1 MNLEEL
7 KKKMDE
13 EHYIYDDTLS
23 TVLYVALQLGR
34 PLLIEGAAGVGKTE
48 VAKVMAAAL
57 DRELVR
63 LQCYEGLDES
73 KALYEWNYQKQL
85 LSIQVNMNAQDREAL
100 TRSLF
105 SDEYL
110 LERPLL
116 KSIRSEKPV
125 VLLIDEIDKA
135 DEEFEAF
142 LLELLSE
149 MQVTI
154 PEVGTIRANSVPF
167 VVLTSN
173 RARPL
178 SEALRRRCAYLYIEY
193 PDMEKELA
201 ILRAKLPHVDDRLC
215 AQVALAVQKL
225 RSNEVILK
233 KPSIAETLDW
243 AAALDALGIRE
254 LTPDALRKTAG
265 FVLKNNEDMAALAR
279 QTADKLDAMG
289 IKFKVVNVVDLVKL
303 QSAKENNEALS
314 DEEFAELFTEDK
326 PVLFAYHSYARDVRG
341 LIYDRPNHDNFNV
354 HGYEEQGSTTTPYDM
369 VRVNN
374 IDRYELQAEALRMID
389 ADKYADKINELE
401 AFRQEAFQFAVDNG
415 YDHPDYTDW
424 VYSGVNTNKQGA
436 VSATAATAGDNE

>member
-1 MNLEEL
+1 MDIQSL
-7 KKKMDE
+7 KQKMDE
-13 EHYIYDDTLS
+13 ANYVYDDTLA
-23 TVLYVALQLGR
+23 TVLAVSLQLGR

-48 VAKVMAAAL
+48 IAKVMASAL
-57 DRELVR
+57 DRDLVR

-85 LSIQVNMNAQDREAL
+85 LSIQVNMGTKDGDEL
-100 TRSLF
+100 TKSLF
-105 SDEYL
+105 SDDYL

-149 MQVTI
+149 MQVSI
-154 PEVGTIRANSVPF
+154 PEVGTLRAKSLPF

-178 SEALRRRCAYLYIEY
+178 SEALRRRCAYLYIQY

-225 RSNEVILK
+225 RSSEAILK
-233 KPSIAETLDW
+233 KPYIAETLDW

-254 LTPDALRKTAG
+254 LTPDALRQTAG
-265 FVLKNNEDMAALAR
+265 FVLKNNEDMEVLEN
-279 QTADKLDAMG
+279 LD
-289 IKFKVVNVVDLVKL
+289 L
-303 QSAKENNEALS
+303 
-314 DEEFAELFTEDK
+314 
-326 PVLFAYHSYARDVRG
+326 HSHHCG
-341 LIYDRPNHDNFNV
+341 C
-354 HGYEEQGSTTTPYDM
+354 G
-369 VRVNN
+369 
-374 IDRYELQAEALRMID
+374 
-389 ADKYADKINELE
+389 
-401 AFRQEAFQFAVDNG
+401 
-415 YDHPDYTDW
+415 
-424 VYSGVNTNKQGA
+424 GA
-436 VSATAATAGDNE
+436 CGGHHHE

>member
-1 MNLEEL
+1 MDL
-7 KKKMDE
+7 KQLREKMDQAN
-13 EHYIYDDTLS
+13 YIYDDTLA
-23 TVLYVALQLGR
+23 TVLYVALTLGR

-57 DRELVR
+57 DRDLVR

-85 LSIQVNMNAQDREAL
+85 LSIQVNMNQENRDEL
-100 TRSLF
+100 TASLF
-105 SDEYL
+105 RDEYL

-116 KSIRSEKPV
+116 QSIKSEKPV

-142 LLELLSE
+142 LLELLSD
-149 MQVTI
+149 MQVSI
-154 PEVGTIRANSVPF
+154 PEIGTIKANTSPF

-215 AQVALAVQKL
+215 AQVALAVHNL
-225 RSNEVILK
+225 RNNDSILK

-254 LTPDALRKTAG
+254 LTPDAIRQTAG
-265 FVLKNNEDMAALAR
+265 FILKNSEDIAS
-279 QTADKLDAMG
+279 
-289 IKFKVVNVVDLVKL
+289 I
-303 QSAKENNEALS
+303 
-314 DEEFAELFTEDK
+314 
-326 PVLFAYHSYARDVRG
+326 
-341 LIYDRPNHDNFNV
+341 
-354 HGYEEQGSTTTPYDM
+354 
-369 VRVNN
+369 
-374 IDRYELQAEALRMID
+374 
-389 ADKYADKINELE
+389 
-401 AFRQEAFQFAVDNG
+401 QEAQDQPHTCNCG
-415 YDHPDYTDW
+415 HH
-424 VYSGVNTNKQGA
+424 GGHHH
-436 VSATAATAGDNE
+436 G

>member
-1 MNLEEL
+1 MEL
-7 KKKMDE
+7 DVLKQKMDE
-13 EHYIYDDTLS
+13 AHYIYDETLA
-23 TVLYVALQLGR
+23 TVLYVALKLGR

-57 DRELVR
+57 DRDLVR

-85 LSIQVNMNAQDREAL
+85 LSIQVNMGSKDSDEL
-100 TRSLF
+100 TKSLF

-116 KSIRSEKPV
+116 KSIRSERPV

-154 PEVGTIRANSVPF
+154 PEVGTVKAKSVPF

-178 SEALRRRCAYLYIEY
+178 SEALRRRCAYLYIQY

-225 RSNEVILK
+225 RSNEAILK

-254 LTPDALRKTAG
+254 LTPDALRQTAG
-265 FVLKNNEDMAALAR
+265 FILKNSEDHAIL
-279 QTADKLDAMG
+279 
-289 IKFKVVNVVDLVKL
+289 
-303 QSAKENNEALS
+303 
-314 DEEFAELFTEDK
+314 EETQA
-326 PVLFAYHSYARDVRG
+326 
-341 LIYDRPNHDNFNV
+341 HDQECGCGGHCGGHH
-354 HGYEEQGSTTTPYDM
+354 HG
-369 VRVNN
+369 
-374 IDRYELQAEALRMID
+374 
-389 ADKYADKINELE
+389 
-401 AFRQEAFQFAVDNG
+401 
-415 YDHPDYTDW
+415 
-424 VYSGVNTNKQGA
+424 
-436 VSATAATAGDNE
+436 

>member
-1 MNLEEL
+1 MELELL
-7 KKKMDE
+7 KQKLDE
-13 EHYIYDDTLS
+13 NAYVYDDTMA
-23 TVLYVALQLGR
+23 TVLAVALTLGR

-48 VAKVMAAAL
+48 IAKVMAAAL
-57 DRELVR
+57 DRDLVR

-85 LSIQVNMNAQDREAL
+85 LSIQVNMGSDDKDEL

-105 SDEYL
+105 SDEFL

-154 PEVGTIRANSVPF
+154 PEVGTIRAKSIPF

-193 PDMEKELA
+193 PDLEKELA
-201 ILRAKLPHVDDRLC
+201 ILRKKLPHVEDRLA
-215 AQVALAVQKL
+215 AQVALAAQKL
-225 RSNEVILK
+225 RSNEAILK

-243 AAALDALGIRE
+243 ASALDALGIRE
-254 LTPDALRKTAG
+254 LTPEALRNTAG
-265 FVLKNNEDMAALAR
+265 FLLKNNEDMEELA
-279 QTADKLDAMG
+279 KM
-289 IKFKVVNVVDLVKL
+289 K
-303 QSAKENNEALS
+303 LS
-314 DEEFAELFTEDK
+314 DC
-326 PVLFAYHSYARDVRG
+326 G
-341 LIYDRPNHDNFNV
+341 CGGNC
-354 HGYEEQGSTTTPYDM
+354 HG
-369 VRVNN
+369 
-374 IDRYELQAEALRMID
+374 
-389 ADKYADKINELE
+389 
-401 AFRQEAFQFAVDNG
+401 
-415 YDHPDYTDW
+415 
-424 VYSGVNTNKQGA
+424 
-436 VSATAATAGDNE
+436 

>member
-1 MNLEEL
+1 MLCNNITEISTSIIYIMDKNDFWIIIDRNINEVTAMNLELL
-7 KKKMDE
+7 KQKMDE
-13 EHYIYDDTLS
+13 NNYVYDDTLA
-23 TVLYVALQLGR
+23 TVLAVALQLGR

-48 VAKVMAAAL
+48 IAKVMASAL
-57 DRELVR
+57 DRDLVR

-85 LSIQVNMNAQDREAL
+85 LAIQVNMGNKNNDEL
-100 TRSLF
+100 TRDLF

-116 KSIRSEKPV
+116 KSIRPEKPV

-154 PEVGTIRANSVPF
+154 PEVGTIRAKSVPF

-178 SEALRRRCAYLYIEY
+178 SEALRRRCAYLYIQY

-201 ILRAKLPHVDDRLC
+201 ILRAKLPNVDDRLC
-215 AQVALAVQKL
+215 AQVALSVQKL
-225 RSNEVILK
+225 RSSEAILK

-254 LTPDALRKTAG
+254 LTPDALRQTAG
-265 FVLKNNEDMAALAR
+265 FILKNSEDIAVLE
-279 QTADKLDAMG
+279 QTQ
-289 IKFKVVNVVDLVKL
+289 I
-303 QSAKENNEALS
+303 
-314 DEEFAELFTEDK
+314 
-326 PVLFAYHSYARDVRG
+326 
-341 LIYDRPNHDNFNV
+341 HD
-354 HGYEEQGSTTTPYDM
+354 HHHCGGHCHD
-369 VRVNN
+369 
-374 IDRYELQAEALRMID
+374 
-389 ADKYADKINELE
+389 
-401 AFRQEAFQFAVDNG
+401 
-415 YDHPDYTDW
+415 
-424 VYSGVNTNKQGA
+424 
-436 VSATAATAGDNE
+436 

>member
-1 MNLEEL
+1 MNADTL
-7 KKKMDE
+7 KAKLDE
-13 EHYIYDDTLS
+13 SQYIYDDALITTL
-23 TVLYVALQLGR
+23 LVALKLGR

-48 VAKVMAAAL
+48 IAKVMASAL

-85 LSIQVNMNAQDREAL
+85 LSIQVNMNQADRDEL
-100 TRSLF
+100 TASLF
-105 SDEYL
+105 RDEYL

-116 KSIRSEKPV
+116 QSIKSEKPV

-142 LLELLSE
+142 LLELLSD
-149 MQVTI
+149 MQVSI
-154 PEVGTIRANSVPF
+154 PEIGTIKANSVPF

-225 RSNEVILK
+225 RSNESVLK

-254 LTPDALRKTAG
+254 LTPDAIRQTAG
-265 FVLKNNEDMAALAR
+265 FILKNHED
-279 QTADKLDAMG
+279 
-289 IKFKVVNVVDLVKL
+289 I
-303 QSAKENNEALS
+303 SAISS
-314 DEEFAELFTEDK
+314 DESNDDH
-326 PVLFAYHSYARDVRG
+326 VCGCSHNG
-341 LIYDRPNHDNFNV
+341 GHH
-354 HGYEEQGSTTTPYDM
+354 HG
-369 VRVNN
+369 
-374 IDRYELQAEALRMID
+374 
-389 ADKYADKINELE
+389 
-401 AFRQEAFQFAVDNG
+401 
-415 YDHPDYTDW
+415 
-424 VYSGVNTNKQGA
+424 
-436 VSATAATAGDNE
+436 

>member
-1 MNLEEL
+1 MTLEEL
-7 KKKMDE
+7 KEKMSRA
-13 EHYIYDDTLS
+13 HYVYDDTLA
-23 TVLYVALQLGR
+23 TVLYVALTLGR

-63 LQCYEGLDES
+63 LQCYEGLEES

-85 LSIQVNMNAQDREAL
+85 LAIQVNQTGDRDAL
-100 TRSLF
+100 TKSLF
-105 SDEYL
+105 SDEYM

-149 MQVTI
+149 MQVTV
-154 PEVGTIRANSVPF
+154 PEVGTIRAKTTPF

-178 SEALRRRCAYLYIEY
+178 SEALRRRCAYLYIDY
-193 PDMEKELA
+193 PDLDKELA
-201 ILRAKLPHVDDRLC
+201 ILREKLPHVDDRLC

-225 RSNEVILK
+225 RSQEAILK

-254 LTPDALRKTAG
+254 LTPDALRQTAG
-265 FVLKNNEDMAALAR
+265 FVLKNNEDLEVLESEPVTR
-279 QTADKLDAMG
+279 
-289 IKFKVVNVVDLVKL
+289 
-303 QSAKENNEALS
+303 
-314 DEEFAELFTEDK
+314 ELTGHCGHCGE
-326 PVLFAYHSYARDVRG
+326 HT
-341 LIYDRPNHDNFNV
+341 HD
-354 HGYEEQGSTTTPYDM
+354 
-369 VRVNN
+369 
-374 IDRYELQAEALRMID
+374 
-389 ADKYADKINELE
+389 
-401 AFRQEAFQFAVDNG
+401 
-415 YDHPDYTDW
+415 
-424 VYSGVNTNKQGA
+424 
-436 VSATAATAGDNE
+436 

>member
-1 MNLEEL
+1 MELELL
-7 KKKMDE
+7 KQKMDE
-13 EHYIYDDTLS
+13 AHYIYDETLA

-48 VAKVMAAAL
+48 VAKVMAGAL
-57 DRELVR
+57 DRDLVR

-85 LSIQVNMNAQDREAL
+85 LSIQVNQANQDKEAL
-100 TRSLF
+100 TNSLF

-116 KSIRSEKPV
+116 QSIRSEKEV

-154 PEVGTIRANSVPF
+154 PEVGTLKAKTVPF

-173 RARPL
+173 RTRPL

-225 RSNEVILK
+225 RSNEAILK

-254 LTPDALRKTAG
+254 LTPDALRQTAG
-265 FVLKNNEDMAALAR
+265 FVLKNNEDIAAMDMQPKA
-279 QTADKLDAMG
+279 
-289 IKFKVVNVVDLVKL
+289 
-303 QSAKENNEALS
+303 
-314 DEEFAELFTEDK
+314 
-326 PVLFAYHSYARDVRG
+326 
-341 LIYDRPNHDNFNV
+341 HDCGCGCHH
-354 HGYEEQGSTTTPYDM
+354 HG
-369 VRVNN
+369 
-374 IDRYELQAEALRMID
+374 
-389 ADKYADKINELE
+389 
-401 AFRQEAFQFAVDNG
+401 
-415 YDHPDYTDW
+415 
-424 VYSGVNTNKQGA
+424 
-436 VSATAATAGDNE
+436 

>member
-1 MNLEEL
+1 MNLAEL
-7 KKKMDE
+7 KNKMDQA
-13 EHYIYDDTLS
+13 HYIYDDTLA
-23 TVLYVALQLGR
+23 TVLAVALELGR

-48 VAKVMAAAL
+48 IAKVMASAL
-57 DRELVR
+57 DRDLVR

-85 LSIQVNMNAQDREAL
+85 LSIQVNMASQDRESL
-100 TRSLF
+100 TQSLF
-105 SDEYL
+105 TDAYL

-154 PEVGTIRANSVPF
+154 PEVGTIRAKTIPF
-167 VVLTSN
+167 VILTSN

-178 SEALRRRCAYLYIEY
+178 SEALRRRCAYLYIQY
-193 PDMEKELA
+193 PDMEKELS

-225 RSNEVILK
+225 RSNETILK

-254 LTPDALRKTAG
+254 LTPDALRSTAG
-265 FVLKNNEDMAALAR
+265 FILKNSEDLAAL
-279 QTADKLDAMG
+279 QEM
-289 IKFKVVNVVDLVKL
+289 
-303 QSAKENNEALS
+303 EEEAHHCMCGGNCG
-314 DEEFAELFTEDK
+314 E
-326 PVLFAYHSYARDVRG
+326 HS
-341 LIYDRPNHDNFNV
+341 
-354 HGYEEQGSTTTPYDM
+354 HG
-369 VRVNN
+369 
-374 IDRYELQAEALRMID
+374 
-389 ADKYADKINELE
+389 
-401 AFRQEAFQFAVDNG
+401 
-415 YDHPDYTDW
+415 
-424 VYSGVNTNKQGA
+424 
-436 VSATAATAGDNE
+436 

>member
-1 MNLEEL
+1 MTYEEL
-7 KKKMDE
+7 KAKMDE
-13 EHYIYDDTLS
+13 SHYIYDETLA
-23 TVLYVALQLGR
+23 TVLFVALQLGR

-85 LSIQVNMNAQDREAL
+85 LSIQVNMNAQDRDSL
-100 TRSLF
+100 TKSLF
-105 SDEYL
+105 SNEYL

-116 KSIRSEKPV
+116 QSIRSEKPV

-154 PEVGTIRANSVPF
+154 PEIGTVKAKSIPF

-193 PDMEKELA
+193 PDMNKELA

-225 RSNEVILK
+225 RSNEMILK

-254 LTPDALRKTAG
+254 LTPDALRQTAG
-265 FVLKNNEDMAALAR
+265 FVLKNNED
-279 QTADKLDAMG
+279 LDAL
-289 IKFKVVNVVDLVKL
+289 DLETDPEPGHTCTCGG
-303 QSAKENNEALS
+303 SCGG
-314 DEEFAELFTEDK
+314 
-326 PVLFAYHSYARDVRG
+326 HH
-341 LIYDRPNHDNFNV
+341 HD
-354 HGYEEQGSTTTPYDM
+354 
-369 VRVNN
+369 
-374 IDRYELQAEALRMID
+374 
-389 ADKYADKINELE
+389 
-401 AFRQEAFQFAVDNG
+401 
-415 YDHPDYTDW
+415 
-424 VYSGVNTNKQGA
+424 
-436 VSATAATAGDNE
+436 

>member
-1 MNLEEL
+1 MNLAEL
-7 KKKMDE
+7 KSKMDQA
-13 EHYIYDDTLS
+13 HYIYDDTLA
-23 TVLYVALQLGR
+23 TVLAVALELGR

-48 VAKVMAAAL
+48 IAKVMASAL
-57 DRELVR
+57 DRDLVR

-85 LSIQVNMNAQDREAL
+85 LSIQVNMASQDRESL
-100 TRSLF
+100 TQSLF
-105 SDEYL
+105 TDAYL

-154 PEVGTIRANSVPF
+154 PEVGTIRAKTIPF
-167 VVLTSN
+167 VILTSN

-178 SEALRRRCAYLYIEY
+178 SEALRRRCAYLYIQY

-225 RSNEVILK
+225 RSNETILK

-254 LTPDALRKTAG
+254 LTPDALRSTAG
-265 FVLKNNEDMAALAR
+265 FILKNSEDLAAL
-279 QTADKLDAMG
+279 QEM
-289 IKFKVVNVVDLVKL
+289 
-303 QSAKENNEALS
+303 
-314 DEEFAELFTEDK
+314 EEEGHHCMCGGNCGE
-326 PVLFAYHSYARDVRG
+326 HS
-341 LIYDRPNHDNFNV
+341 
-354 HGYEEQGSTTTPYDM
+354 HG
-369 VRVNN
+369 
-374 IDRYELQAEALRMID
+374 
-389 ADKYADKINELE
+389 
-401 AFRQEAFQFAVDNG
+401 
-415 YDHPDYTDW
+415 
-424 VYSGVNTNKQGA
+424 
-436 VSATAATAGDNE
+436 

>member
-1 MNLEEL
+1 MTYQEL
-7 KKKMDE
+7 KTQMDE
-13 EHYIYDDTLS
+13 AHYIYDETLA

-48 VAKVMAAAL
+48 VAKVMASAL
-57 DRELVR
+57 GRDLVR

-85 LSIQVNMNAQDREAL
+85 LSIQVNMNAQDKDSL
-100 TRSLF
+100 TKSLF

-116 KSIRSEKPV
+116 QSIRSEKPV

-154 PEVGTIRANSVPF
+154 PEIGTVKARSIPF

-225 RSNEVILK
+225 RASDTILK

-254 LTPDALRKTAG
+254 LTPDALRQPAG
-265 FVLKNNEDMAALAR
+265 FVLKNSEDLNAM
-279 QTADKLDAMG
+279 DLD
-289 IKFKVVNVVDLVKL
+289 
-303 QSAKENNEALS
+303 
-314 DEEFAELFTEDK
+314 DEEPHQHTCACGGSCGG
-326 PVLFAYHSYARDVRG
+326 H
-341 LIYDRPNHDNFNV
+341 H
-354 HGYEEQGSTTTPYDM
+354 HG
-369 VRVNN
+369 
-374 IDRYELQAEALRMID
+374 
-389 ADKYADKINELE
+389 
-401 AFRQEAFQFAVDNG
+401 
-415 YDHPDYTDW
+415 
-424 VYSGVNTNKQGA
+424 
-436 VSATAATAGDNE
+436 